1 MITYNNLPVL
11 ILPYS
16 QLFNNCNFNFIKNW
30 TNFSSRFPAYRDYVL
45 LNTSKSNFIKY
56 IKDNTKDVIDNNSNY
71 KIYFTPSSEFPR
83 FKLEGS
89 KFSRCL
95 KPEKADYI
103 VMGSKCGYDSLD
115 YINLLYKGENKYYM
129 FRSNNLY
136 FMRNYKGSDDLLY
149 NTDLKGFIELYKSKI
164 FPEEVE
170 FVTNCTNYNLIYGLG
185 KAIDLFI
192 NNTTINII
200 MDKTLDNIIN
210 NNFDILNSET
220 YKTICDMLDSEDIAT
235 RGLGLKMLTGFNV
248 SKTPNAIRFMLGIRE
263 RKVKNLNEWN
273 SVGVEQVKNSIGWRG
288 FGSFPTRMYNIVPR
302 DNDPVTEED
311 KLLVKDV
318 YKNGCEYYIDRA
330 IEELKRAGFVTK
342 FGLNISYEVTG

>member
-11 ILPYS
+11 IIPYKQPLNS
-16 QLFNNCNFNFIKNW
+16 FNLTKSW
-30 TNFSSRFPAYRDYVL
+30 KDFSHRLPAYRDYVL
-45 LNTSKSNFIKY
+45 LNTSISNFIKY
-56 IKDNTKDVIDNNSNY
+56 IKDNTKDVIDNNLNY

-95 KPEKADYI
+95 KPEKADYAVI
-103 VMGSKCGYDSLD
+103 GSNYGYDNLSLGS
-115 YINLLYKGENKYYM
+115 LLYKGENKYYL

-136 FMRNYKGSDDLLY
+136 STRYRKDSQELSY
-149 NTDLKGFIELYKSKI
+149 ESDLKGFINQYKSKI
-164 FPEEVE
+164 FPEDVE
-170 FVTNCTNYNLIYGLG
+170 FVTDCTNYSLIYGLG
-185 KAIDLFI
+185 KVIDLFV
-192 NNTTINII
+192 NNVSINII

-220 YKTICDMLDSEDIAT
+220 YKTICDMLDSEDTAT

-263 RKVKNLNEWN
+263 CKVRGLNEWN
-273 SVGVEQVKNSIGWRG
+273 SVGVEQVKKSIGWRG
-288 FGSFPTRMYNIVPR
+288 FGSFPNRMYNIVPR
-302 DNDPVTEED
+302 DNAPITEED
-311 KLLVKDV
+311 KLLIKDV

>member
-11 ILPYS
+11 ILPRS
-16 QLFNNCNFNFIKNW
+16 QSINNCNFNCTKYW
-30 TNFSSRFPAYRDYVL
+30 KDFSSRFPACRDYVL
-45 LNTSKSNFIKY
+45 LNISESNFSKY
-56 IKDNTKDVIDNNSNY
+56 IKDNTKDVIGNNSNY
-71 KIYFTPSSEFPR
+71 KAYFTPSSEFPR

-95 KPEKADYI
+95 KPEKADYVVI
-103 VMGSKCGYDSLD
+103 GSKYGYYSLD
-115 YINLLYKGENKYYM
+115 SWSLLYKGENKYYM

-136 FMRNYKGSDDLLY
+136 STRYQKDSQELLY
-149 NTDLKGFIELYKSKI
+149 DTNLKGFISQYKSKI
-164 FPEEVE
+164 FPEDVE
-170 FVTNCTNYNLIYGLG
+170 FVTDCTNYNLIYGLG
-185 KAIDLFI
+185 KVIDLLV
-192 NNTTINII
+192 NNTSINII

-263 RKVKNLNEWN
+263 CKVRNLNEWN

-288 FGSFPTRMYNIVPR
+288 FGSFPNRMYNIIPR
-302 DNDPVTEED
+302 DSDPITEED
-311 KLLVKDV
+311 KLLIKDV